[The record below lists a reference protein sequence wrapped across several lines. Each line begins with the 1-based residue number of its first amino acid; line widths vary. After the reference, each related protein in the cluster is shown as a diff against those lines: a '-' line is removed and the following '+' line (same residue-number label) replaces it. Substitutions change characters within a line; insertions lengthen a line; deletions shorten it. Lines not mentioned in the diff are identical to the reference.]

1 MIKFRID
8 VDYPYPSRI
17 RSFIFTMTRIRIKK
31 DYLKNPKIIAKM
43 INQSAKGVKATWFF
57 TPTTIPD
64 AELLG
69 LLDNNRNEIALHVVN
84 NPYSEWKDLEKAA
97 GKKVN
102 YYTIHGTERLLARI
116 MWRRGKKKTADIPLE
131 FPLVSF
137 HQFRTT
143 HLDVTCYSNS
153 PKQALK
159 VAGEATTK
167 GHVLH
172 FHPIWL
178 FQRGRI
184 NHRGPI
190 YGVLRSLLDV
200 DSELKTIEYH
210 KKNIVVIAR
219 DPEEYTKNVS
229 PSEGAM
235 QKLKEM
241 GADILSFI
249 ERKWCY
255 TYQNPYSWIEE
266 NDNVGLLHVTNYSEW
281 WNNIDKKTRN
291 MVRKAHKS
299 GIRTDVVEPSKG
311 LAEGIWKIYNETP
324 TRQDRAFPHYG
335 MSLQA
340 ITKGVLSAS
349 NSTYIAAFLEDEI
362 VGFVQLV
369 HGDNVT
375 IISQI
380 LSLQKHWNKA
390 VNNALVGKVV
400 EVCANMQA
408 KWIMYGR
415 IGNHPSL
422 DRFKQSNGF
431 TKFQLTRYYIPLT
444 RKGKLAIKLGLH
456 KQIKDALPQPI
467 KYRLI
472 PLYNWISR
480 TKTRIKLALK
490 HKIAF

>member
-1 MIKFRID
+1 LIKFRID

-31 DYLKNPKIIAKM
+31 DYLKNPKIIAQM
-43 INQSAKGVKATWFF
+43 INQSAKSVKATWFF

-64 AELLG
+64 DELLG

-84 NPYSEWKDLEKAA
+84 SPYSEWKDLEKAT
-97 GKKVN
+97 GKRVN

-116 MWRRGKKKTADIPLE
+116 IWRRGKKRTADIPLE
-131 FPLVSF
+131 YPLVSF
-137 HQFRTT
+137 HHFRTT
-143 HLDVTCYSNS
+143 HLDVICYSNS
-153 PKQALK
+153 PKQALR
-159 VAGEATTK
+159 VAEEATTK
-167 GHVLH
+167 GYVLH

-200 DSELKTIEYH
+200 DSELRTIEYH
-210 KKNIVVIAR
+210 KKNIVIIAR
-219 DPEEYTKNVS
+219 DSEEYTKNVS
-229 PSEGAM
+229 PSGRVL

-241 GADILSFI
+241 GADIFTFV

-255 TYQNPYSWIEE
+255 TYQNPNFWTEE
-266 NDNVGLLHVTNYSEW
+266 SDNVGLLHVTDYNEW
-281 WNNIDKKTRN
+281 WNKVGKKIRN
-291 MVRKAHKS
+291 MVRKAYKS
-299 GIRTDVVEPSKG
+299 GIRTYVVEPSKE
-311 LAEGIWKIYNETP
+311 LAQGIWKIYNETP

-335 MSLQA
+335 VSLQ
-340 ITKGVLSAS
+340 KVSEGVLSAG

-380 LSLQKHWNKA
+380 LSLQKYWDKA

-422 DRFKQSNGF
+422 DRFKESNGF
-431 TKFQLTRYYIPLT
+431 KRFPLTRYYIPLT
-444 RKGKLAIKLGLH
+444 RKGRLAAKLGFH
-456 KQIKDALPQPI
+456 KEIKDTLPQPI

-480 TKTRIKLALK
+480 TKMRVRLILK
-490 HKIAF
+490 HEVPS